1 MGKWLYA
8 GTDAFNQGAQ
18 DLNKVGNNFVGEI
31 AELLVFDK
39 ELNTVT
45 REKVEGYLAHKW
57 GLEENLLPA
66 HPYSTVPPAFGGNQE
81 IIWGGLISYQEMN
94 QTKYKLP
101 DKALGDLLLNRWHFP
116 PQVFRSALYQVIRV
130 SPLYRKYIHSWHR
143 HGNYKCNSNG

>member
-1 MGKWLYA
+1 M
-8 GTDAFNQGAQ
+8 
-18 DLNKVGNNFVGEI
+18 GNNFVGEI

-101 DKALGDLLLNRWHFP
+101 DKALGDLPFELQAFSTSGLPVSF
-116 PQVFRSALYQVIRV
+116 VSSDRV
-130 SPLYRKYIHSWHR
+130 SLYSWKYAIHCWYR